1 MPESATGVAL
11 NTIEVRFTGGML
23 ALNRLLMTLQ
33 NKRMPVA
40 GFTLVTDSDGMRA
53 TILLDCS
60 PESALRY
67 TALISA
73 LEDVRE
79 AGPAETMEIAL
90 IETSRDWRELAEQ
103 SAVEAHEDDGTV
115 LASGEP
121 EKVGAFLAALG
132 AEDAVRVGPVARPEA
147 RGGASS
153 PRRIHSPRQRWSSPA
168 GRPLLLW
175 TSSSSPRRARRS
187 RRSLTPSGSGRGRGP
202 GCRIPEPRLSWS

>member
-1 MPESATGVAL
+1 
-11 NTIEVRFTGGML
+11 
-23 ALNRLLMTLQ
+23 MTFQ

-53 TILLDCS
+53 TILLDCP

-115 LASGEP
+115 VASGEP

-132 AEDAVRVGPVARPEA
+132 AEDAVRVGPVARP
-147 RGGASS
+147 GGV
-153 PRRIHSPRQRWSSPA
+153 
-168 GRPLLLW
+168 
-175 TSSSSPRRARRS
+175 
-187 RRSLTPSGSGRGRGP
+187 
-202 GCRIPEPRLSWS
+202 